1 MKYSVYVAGN
11 LLVSLDGSEYRGFLN
26 SHAVLV
32 DDEELIHDV
41 GDFELLVFEDQ
52 LVGKEVCQVLHGS

>member
-11 LLVSLDGSEYRGFLN
+11 LLVSLNGSEYRGFLD

-32 DDEELIHDV
+32 DDEELFDDV
-41 GDFELLVFEDQ
+41 CDFELLVFEDQ
-52 LVGKEVCQVLHGS
+52 LVGEQVCQVLHGS